1 MNISGLLG
9 YLAGLGRWLPGVS
22 GDDFTNRKGDV
33 RANPWQRHV
42 KARRPGRRRVAEL
55 RTRRT
60 PELVASIIERYRGGA
75 SVSNCACHFAVTREW
90 AQSVIRASPVP
101 EVGR

>member
-1 MNISGLLG
+1 MSVIES
-9 YLAGLGRWLPGVS
+9 LAGMVGRLRAMN
-22 GDDFTNRKGDV
+22 GDNFARRKGDV
-33 RANPWQRHV
+33 RGNPWQRHV